1 MQTQPTVALQCPCG
15 RVAATSVTKA
25 STYYDAVS
33 DPAAV
38 RIMRADE
45 FDVVRTVS
53 IASFDEPAI
62 GDLLDALHDSWAWRD
77 DLSFVAELEGRVVG
91 HVLYTHAIVDSP
103 TRLEDVLVLSPVGI
117 LPELQ
122 RMGLG
127 TRLITE
133 TLAALDAR
141 GASAVFLEGHPS
153 YYPRFGF
160 QPAGALGFIK
170 PSLRIPDA
178 AFMVKRLSAFDPSLT
193 GTLVYPDAFWRTDS
207 VGLR

>member
-1 MQTQPTVALQCPCG
+1 
-15 RVAATSVTKA
+15 
-25 STYYDAVS
+25 
-33 DPAAV
+33 
-38 RIMRADE
+38 MRADE

-53 IASFDEPAI
+53 IAAFDEPAI
-62 GDLLDALHDSWAWRD
+62 GDLLDALHDSWAWQD
-77 DLSFVAELEGRVVG
+77 DLSFVAELKVGVVG

-122 RMGLG
+122 QMGLG

-133 TLAALDAR
+133 TLVALDAR
-141 GASAVFLEGHPS
+141 GTSAVFLEGHPN

-160 QPAGALGFIK
+160 EPAGPLGFIK

-178 AFMVKRLSAFDPSLT
+178 AFMVKRLSKFDPSLS